1 MSGITSI
8 LLLTFV
14 VTGTLAVECYVSGA
28 EVSDCTWSVGSTH
41 TVSHDIIMSN
51 VVMECNT
58 NEDCIVVRPGVTL
71 TINGGT
77 AVGVHAARYID
88 LEEGANLDLSDQTI
102 SNFGSQDLD
111 GGAIHGAGSNTVN
124 LVNIEFGANVGN
136 YGGCI
141 WLKAA
146 TKVTISGCNF
156 HGNAAAVDGGAMRL
170 QDNCP
175 DVTITDTKFDGNT
188 AAVGGGLSAWDS
200 VVKIESS
207 SFHNNIAQY
216 AGGIDAYGAGS
227 VSLSSQCSFDGNVA
241 GVGKALMCWALIQ
254 NGFVITIANQTA
266 IPADDIANNDKRCL
280 IIQS

>member
-1 MSGITSI
+1 M
-8 LLLTFV
+8 
-14 VTGTLAVECYVSGA
+14 
-28 EVSDCTWSVGSTH
+28 
-41 TVSHDIIMSN
+41 
-51 VVMECNT
+51 
-58 NEDCIVVRPGVTL
+58 GVTL

-146 TKVTISGCNF
+146 TNVN
-156 HGNAAAVDGGAMRL
+156 
-170 QDNCP
+170 
-175 DVTITDTKFDGNT
+175 ITDTKFDGNT